1 MATKYVHT
9 NLIARDWRRLS
20 AFYQEV
26 FGCRPILPERELSG
40 KWLDRGTGVSDASL
54 SGAHLLLPG
63 HGADGPTLELFQYGS
78 MPQHPTVRP
87 NTPGF
92 SHLAF
97 AVDNV
102 ASTAQAVFSNG
113 GSPVGE
119 LVRQE
124 VTGVGVIT
132 FQYVADPEGNILELQ
147 HWQTNVYDEQR
158 IDHKDSHP

>member
-1 MATKYVHT
+1 MARKYVHT

-20 AFYQEV
+20 DFYQKV
-26 FGCRPILPERELSG
+26 FGCRPLLPERELSG
-40 KWLDRGTGVSDASL
+40 KWLDRGTGVSNASIA
-54 SGAHLLLPG
+54 GVHLLLPG
-63 HGADGPTLELFQYGS
+63 HGDDGPTLELFQYGS
-78 MPQHPTVRP
+78 MPHHPPVRP

-102 ASTAQAVFSNG
+102 ASTAQTVFSNG

-119 LVRQE
+119 LVQHK
-124 VTGVGVIT
+124 VSGVGVIT

-147 HWQTNVYDEQR
+147 QWQTLPSDEPGP
-158 IDHKDSHP
+158 DL